1 MALGTNSP
9 SVMKSVGV
17 IAKLAAGTLVDNL
30 QFCRTIDKADK
41 SDYDGKNGYKAGDTI
56 QINVP
61 ALYTP
66 GTSLDITSS
75 IQAIQETRVPLA
87 LDIIQTVGVDVDSRE
102 LAYQVG
108 LESLYSRVIKPAVQG
123 IAQGVENICLTRA
136 CTATYNIVGTAGATA
151 FDTSTIL
158 ASGQKLSEFLAPR
171 QDRSVIL
178 NPGSEASAVNARK
191 GFVNDPSKVSKQ
203 YVSGAMG
210 TADGYDYYS
219 NNLLPRF
226 VSGTATGSHTVTTTV
241 ATQGQST
248 LAITG
253 TGSQTLVAGQTFTVA
268 GVNAVHPQTKA
279 DLGYLQQ
286 FVITAN
292 ATASGGAYAS
302 VSVSP
307 AMYTSASGSLQNITA
322 FPTSS
327 AVITLGAGTG
337 NTASTTY
344 PQNLAYHKNAFRMVS
359 VPLVMPEAVEMA
371 AQETFEGVTV
381 AVVRAFDVRTRAMI
395 TRIDFLGGFCATR
408 PQWAC
413 RITN

>member
-1 MALGTNSP
+1 MALGTNAP

-66 GTSLDITSS
+66 GTNMDITSA
-75 IQAIQETRVPLA
+75 IQAINETRVPLA

-102 LAYQVG
+102 LAYQIG
-108 LESLYSRVIKPAVQG
+108 LESLYTRVIKPSVEG
-123 IAQGVENICLTRA
+123 IAQGVENICLDRA
-136 CTATYNIVGTAGATA
+136 VKATYNIVGTAGATT
-151 FDTSTIL
+151 FNTSTIL
-158 ASGQKLSEFLAPR
+158 SAGQKMSEFLSPR
-171 QDRSVIL
+171 GDRYVLL
-178 NPGSEASAVNARK
+178 NPGSEASAVDSRK
-191 GFVNDPSKVSKQ
+191 GFVNDPNLVSKQ
-203 YVSGAMG
+203 YKKGSMG
-210 TADGYDYYS
+210 MADGFEYMS
-219 NNLLPRF
+219 NNLLPRLT
-226 VSGTATGSHTVTTTV
+226 SGTATGAHTVTTTV
-241 ATQGQST
+241 TTQGQAT

-253 TGSQTLVAGQTFTVA
+253 TGTQTITAGQTFTVA
-268 GVNAVHPQTKA
+268 GVNAVHPQTKV

-286 FVITAN
+286 FVVTAL
-292 ATASGGAYAS
+292 ATAAGGSYTAVAI
-302 VSVSP
+302 SP
-307 AMYTSASGSLQNITA
+307 AMYTTGSLQNITA
-322 FPTSS
+322 FPQSS
-327 AVITLGAGTG
+327 AVVTLGAGVG

-344 PQNLAYHKNAFRMVS
+344 PQNLAYHRNAFRMVS

-371 AQETFEGVTV
+371 AQESYEGVSV
-381 AVVRAFDVRTRAMI
+381 AVIRAFDVRTRAMI
-395 TRIDFLGGFCATR
+395 TRIDFLGGFAATR

>member
-1 MALGTNSP
+1 MALGTNAP

-30 QFCRTIDKADK
+30 QFCRVIDKADK

-66 GTSLDITSS
+66 GTNLDITSA
-75 IQAIQETRVPLA
+75 IQAIQETRIPLA

-102 LAYQVG
+102 LAYQIG

-136 CTATYNIVGTAGATA
+136 CSNVGNIVGTAGSTS

-158 ASGQKLSEFLAPR
+158 AAGQKMTEFLAPR
-171 QDRSVIL
+171 QDRSVLL
-178 NPGSEASAVNARK
+178 NPGAEASAVNARK
-191 GFVNDPSKVSKQ
+191 GFVNAPNKISKQ
-203 YVSGAMG
+203 YIDGAMG
-210 TADGYDYYS
+210 AADGFDYYS

-226 VSGTATGSHTVTTTV
+226 TSGTAAGSITVTTTSV
-241 ATQGQST
+241 AGATT
-248 LAITG
+248 IALTG
-253 TGSQTLVAGQTFTVA
+253 TGTQTLTAGQTFTVA
-268 GVNAVHPQTKA
+268 SVNAVHPQTKV
-279 DLGYLQQ
+279 DLGYPKQ
-286 FVITAN
+286 FVVTALN
-292 ATASGGAYAS
+292 TASGGAYTA
-302 VSVSP
+302 VALAEP
-307 AMYTSASGSLQNITA
+307 IYTATSGSLQNVTR
-322 FPTSS
+322 FPTASD
-327 AVITLGAGTG
+327 VVTLGAGVG
-337 NTASTTY
+337 NVASTIY
-344 PQNLAYHKNAFRMVS
+344 PQNLAFHKNAFRMVS

-371 AQETFEGVTV
+371 AQESFEGVTV

-395 TRIDFLGGFCATR
+395 TRIDFLGGFAATR
-408 PQWAC
+408 PMWAC